1 MSADNN
7 TQASSQPPK
16 PGPEHKRLDALVG
29 KWKSDGRTTAG
40 GNEPVIKISGT
51 DAYEWLPGGF
61 FLLHHV
67 DVRMGDEQVDTLE
80 IIGGY
85 DASSKTYPM
94 RSFDNQGNFGVMQ
107 ASVSDD
113 GNGMTAHWE
122 QRSDGSKWRP
132 WMDMTFT
139 KAE

>member
-29 KWKSDGRTTAG
+29 KWKSDGRTIAG
-40 GNEPVIKISGT
+40 GDEPVIKISGT

-67 DVRMGDEQVDTLE
+67 DVRMAMSRSIPSRSSAAMTL
-80 IIGGY
+80 
-85 DASSKTYPM
+85 
-94 RSFDNQGNFGVMQ
+94 Q
-107 ASVSDD
+107 ARRIRCAPS
-113 GNGMTAHWE
+113 TTRA
-122 QRSDGSKWRP
+122 
-132 WMDMTFT
+132 TL
-139 KAE
+139 A

>member
-1 MSADNN
+1 
-7 TQASSQPPK
+7 
-16 PGPEHKRLDALVG
+16 
-29 KWKSDGRTTAG
+29 
-40 GNEPVIKISGT
+40 
-51 DAYEWLPGGF
+51 
-61 FLLHHV
+61 
-67 DVRMGDEQVDTLE
+67 
-80 IIGGY
+80 
-85 DASSKTYPM
+85 M

-113 GNGMTAHWE
+113 GIWTFTGELQRATLTVSDDGNSMTAHWE